1 MSDEKTEQPTRRK
14 LKDARKKGTVTKSG
28 DLVAAVLVLV
38 VIAICKF
45 AARPLLD
52 GLHQTVNL
60 ALDFCTTDRS
70 TQALTSALMH
80 MLATGA
86 IACCAVSIAAMLAAA
101 LTIAAQVGV
110 QIAFD
115 PVIPKFDRLSPA
127 TGFKK
132 IFSKRSM
139 IDLLKMTIKAL
150 VIGVALWKTM
160 VSMFPLITT
169 AMYEPLTLLSAILWS
184 ALLKLLFV
192 TAVLFLAIGAGDWKI
207 QHWLMLRSQRM
218 SKDEVKREMKERE
231 GEPKLKRE
239 RRKRAKEM
247 INGGGDRQAAVARS
261 NVVVVNPT
269 HYAVALRYAPDES
282 PLPVV
287 LAKGVD
293 ADALEIRR
301 LAARFDVPIVA
312 NPPVARALHK
322 VDEHASIPPELFQVV
337 AAILRWV
344 QSMRP
349 PPARE
354 SATPAEVPG
363 MPGGGPDPQSSA
375 NPKSR

>member
-1 MSDEKTEQPTRRK
+1 M
-14 LKDARKKGTVTKSG
+14 
-28 DLVAAVLVLV
+28 
-38 VIAICKF
+38 
-45 AARPLLD
+45 
-52 GLHQTVNL
+52 
-60 ALDFCTTDRS
+60 
-70 TQALTSALMH
+70 LT
-80 MLATGA
+80 
-86 IACCAVSIAAMLAAA
+86 AA
-101 LTIAAQVGV
+101 LAIGAQVGV
-110 QIAFD
+110 QVAFD
-115 PVIPKFDRLSPA
+115 PVMPKFDRLSPA

-150 VIGVALWKTM
+150 VVGVALWKTM

-169 AMYEPLTLLSAILWS
+169 AMYEPLALLSSILWS
-184 ALLKLLFV
+184 ALLKVLFV
-192 TAVLFLAIGAGDWKI
+192 TAVLFLAIGAVDWKI

-247 INGGGDRQAAVARS
+247 VNGGGDRQAAVARS

-301 LAARFDVPIVA
+301 LAAQFDVPIVA

-349 PPARE
+349 PPVPE
-354 SATPAEVPG
+354 SVRVASADDTA
-363 MPGGGPDPQSSA
+363 GGEAPLHDP
-375 NPKSR
+375 R